1 MTNTQFGIL
10 LATIWIAP
18 HHAPW
23 VGRVTGLIFLGSVVA
38 IEMGWL

>member
-18 HHAPW
+18 HQPRL
-23 VGRVTGLIFLGSVVA
+23 GGLALGLLFLGSVVA
-38 IEMGWL
+38 LEMGWL